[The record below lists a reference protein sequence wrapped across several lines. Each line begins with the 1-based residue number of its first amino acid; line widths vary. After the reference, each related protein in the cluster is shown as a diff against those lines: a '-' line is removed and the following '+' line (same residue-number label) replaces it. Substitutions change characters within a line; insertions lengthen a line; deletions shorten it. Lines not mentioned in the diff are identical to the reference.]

1 MDEKLRLIQMTSLK
15 RAVEHLQTLDLD
27 GMLQSAK
34 ASGASID
41 AELIELARRLIAELP
56 DTMKRPPPL

>member
-1 MDEKLRLIQMTSLK
+1 MDRKLFDIQMTSLK

-41 AELIELARRLIAELP
+41 AESIELARRLIADLP
-56 DTMKRPPPL
+56 DAIKRPPPL